1 MISIKLSFKKQYL
14 MFRRLNFYV
23 VTLEINFGVIKALH

>member
-1 MISIKLSFKKQYL
+1 
-14 MFRRLNFYV
+14 MFRRLSFYV